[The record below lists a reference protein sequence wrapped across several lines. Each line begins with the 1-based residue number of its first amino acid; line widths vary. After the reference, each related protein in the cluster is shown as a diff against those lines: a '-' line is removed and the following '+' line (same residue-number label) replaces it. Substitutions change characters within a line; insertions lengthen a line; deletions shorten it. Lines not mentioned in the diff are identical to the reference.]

1 MEDKKKFPFYLIL
14 VAAFMGY
21 TLYNDFNFENMR
33 FRNVAIDII
42 YLITFFGAIILMIK
56 NLKDRGQQD

>member
-1 MEDKKKFPFYLIL
+1 MEKKKFPFYLII

-21 TLYNDFNFENMR
+21 TLYNDFDFETIR
-33 FRNVAIDII
+33 FKNLAIDII

>member
-1 MEDKKKFPFYLIL
+1 
-14 VAAFMGY
+14 MGY
-21 TLYNDFNFENMR
+21 TLYNDFDFENMR
-33 FRNVAIDII
+33 FRNLAIDII